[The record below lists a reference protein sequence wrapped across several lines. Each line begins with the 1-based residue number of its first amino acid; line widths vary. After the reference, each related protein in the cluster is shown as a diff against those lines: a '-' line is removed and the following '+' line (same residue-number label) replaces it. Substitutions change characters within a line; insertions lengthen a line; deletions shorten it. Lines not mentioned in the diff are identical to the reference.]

1 MRIKWNNV
9 NEGILSTV
17 RHYTAD
23 DDDND
28 DDNELK
34 VGGGNHFKSK
44 DVFTNRAK
52 DSNHTK
58 VFRELCHLS

>member
-1 MRIKWNNV
+1 MRIKWNNG

-17 RHYTAD
+17 RHYTAVD
-23 DDDND
+23 DDDE

-34 VGGGNHFKSK
+34 GGGNHFKSH
-44 DVFTNRAK
+44 DVFTNRVK

-58 VFRELCHLS
+58 VFRELCHLC